1 MNSSTKSRILFRP
14 LLVAGIIIIAFGITC
29 IGIGAILDLEEE
41 SAGFTIIGWRFLIS
55 GIVSIIFAYIAKYFE
70 FISFYARYILK
81 QLKYWRN
88 PKENRFNDWYKP

>member
-29 IGIGAILDLEEE
+29 IGIGATLDLEEE

-88 PKENRFNDWYKP
+88 PKEDRFNDWYKP

>member
-1 MNSSTKSRILFRP
+1 MNSSTKPRILFRP
-14 LLVAGIIIIAFGITC
+14 LLVAGIVIIVFGITC
-29 IGIGAILDLEEE
+29 IGIGATLDLEEE
-41 SAGFTIIGWRFLIS
+41 SAGFSIIGWRFLIS

-81 QLKYWRN
+81 QLKNWRN

>member
-29 IGIGAILDLEEE
+29 IGIGAALDLEEE

>member
-14 LLVAGIIIIAFGITC
+14 LLVAGIIIVAFGITC

-55 GIVSIIFAYIAKYFE
+55 GIVSVIFAYIAKYFE
-70 FISFYARYILK
+70 FISFYARYIIK

>member
-1 MNSSTKSRILFRP
+1 MNSSTNLRILFRP

-29 IGIGAILDLEEE
+29 IWIGASLNLKEE

-55 GIVSIIFAYIAKYFE
+55 GIVSTILAYIAKYFE
-70 FISFYARYILK
+70 FISFHTRYALK
-81 QLKYWRN
+81 QIRHWRN

>member
-70 FISFYARYILK
+70 FISFYARYIIK

>member
-1 MNSSTKSRILFRP
+1 MNSSTNSRILFRP

-29 IGIGAILDLEEE
+29 IWIGASLNLKEE

-55 GIVSIIFAYIAKYFE
+55 GIVSIILAYIAKYFE
-70 FISFYARYILK
+70 FISFYTRYVLK
-81 QLKYWRN
+81 QIRYWRN

>member
-14 LLVAGIIIIAFGITC
+14 LLLAGIIIIAFGITC

-55 GIVSIIFAYIAKYFE
+55 GIVSVIFAYIAKYFE

>member
-70 FISFYARYILK
+70 FISFYAKYILK

>member
-1 MNSSTKSRILFRP
+1 MNTSTKSSILFRP
-14 LLVAGIIIIAFGITC
+14 LLVAGIIIIAFGIMC

-55 GIVSIIFAYIAKYFE
+55 GIVSIIFAYIAKYSE

>member
-14 LLVAGIIIIAFGITC
+14 LFVAGIIIIAFGITC
-29 IGIGAILDLEEE
+29 IVIGATLDLEEE

-70 FISFYARYILK
+70 FLSFYARYILK

-88 PKENRFNDWYKP
+88 PKEDRFNDWYKP

>member
-1 MNSSTKSRILFRP
+1 MNSSTNSKILFRP

-29 IGIGAILDLEEE
+29 IWIGATLNLKEE

-55 GIVSIIFAYIAKYFE
+55 GIVSIILAYIAKYFE
-70 FISFYARYILK
+70 FISFYTRYVLK
-81 QLKYWRN
+81 QIRYWRN

>member
-1 MNSSTKSRILFRP
+1 MNSSTNSRILFRP
-14 LLVAGIIIIAFGITC
+14 LLAAGIIIIAFGITC
-29 IGIGAILDLEEE
+29 IWIGAILNLKEE

-70 FISFYARYILK
+70 FISFYTRYVLK
-81 QLKYWRN
+81 QIRYWRN

>member
-1 MNSSTKSRILFRP
+1 MNPSTKSRILFRP
-14 LLVAGIIIIAFGITC
+14 LFVAGIIIIAFGITC
-29 IGIGAILDLEEE
+29 VVIGATLDLEEE

-88 PKENRFNDWYKP
+88 PKEDRFNDWYKP

>member
-1 MNSSTKSRILFRP
+1 MNSSTNSRILFRP

-29 IGIGAILDLEEE
+29 IWIGAILNLKEE

-70 FISFYARYILK
+70 FISFYTRYVIK
-81 QLKYWRN
+81 QIRYWRN

>member
-1 MNSSTKSRILFRP
+1 MNSSTNSKLLFRP

-29 IGIGAILDLEEE
+29 IWIGATLNLKEE

-55 GIVSIIFAYIAKYFE
+55 GIVSIILAYIAKYFE
-70 FISFYARYILK
+70 FISFYTRYVLK
-81 QLKYWRN
+81 QIRYWRN

>member
-14 LLVAGIIIIAFGITC
+14 LFVAGIIIIAFGITC
-29 IGIGAILDLEEE
+29 IVIGATLDLEEE

-88 PKENRFNDWYKP
+88 PKEDRFNDWYKP

>member
-1 MNSSTKSRILFRP
+1 MSSSTKSRILFRP

-29 IGIGAILDLEEE
+29 IGIGATLNLKEE

-55 GIVSIIFAYIAKYFE
+55 GIVSIILAYIAKYFE
-70 FISFYARYILK
+70 FVSFYTRYVLK
-81 QLKYWRN
+81 QIKYWRN

>member
-1 MNSSTKSRILFRP
+1 MNSSTNSRILFRP

-29 IGIGAILDLEEE
+29 IWIGAILNLKEE
-41 SAGFTIIGWRFLIS
+41 SSGFTIIGWRFLIS

-70 FISFYARYILK
+70 FISFYTRDVLK
-81 QLKYWRN
+81 QIRYRRN